1 MEAGEEAA
9 GRSLYSNLNTP
20 KYLRHMEEKH
30 MGALPISSDW
40 RSGRRMKGVL
50 IFGLCALCGS
60 WAAAADAPPADAFRV
75 LQLAASDAPVITP
88 YLKYQT
94 EMAWQQDEQ
103 RGQAWEGIRTEQDL
117 LAAQRQLEQHL
128 LAMLGGLPSER
139 TPLHPRITGK
149 IQMDGFRI
157 EKLIFESLPG
167 VYVAALVYVP
177 EDGNQTHPAILV
189 PAGHAANG
197 KIHYQALCQRL
208 VQRGYV
214 VISWD
219 PVGQGERSQFWDTK
233 AGKSRYNLICAEHAV
248 LGNLA
253 YLAGTN
259 LARWEIWDGIRAV
272 DYLLTR
278 PEVDPERINITGTSG
293 GGFQAAHI
301 AALDRRIK
309 VAAPSCYI
317 TALPMRMYNRIFR
330 DPDSDPEQDLYGMI
344 SNHVDHAGLLLMMY
358 PRPVFVA
365 AAVLDFFPIEGTHKT
380 VREVTQ
386 LYSQFQHADRV
397 GIAEGYHAHDYSLEN
412 QEAAMDFLDHF
423 NGLRARRGLA
433 PVKELDEKTLQC
445 TRTGQVM
452 LDFEN
457 ARSLMDVIRE
467 YYAEHKNLPAKTL
480 KELYYSE
487 LYPRINSWSVAEFQG
502 EIPGREEIR
511 WEARGSSQFEGV
523 TIEKYV
529 LHHSKYLELPL
540 LYFHK
545 SDGGQ
550 RPVLFWLGENGKA
563 TAQDWPSLVKYI
575 AAGYD
580 VVSVDPRGLGETRM
594 AYKAESPDDPALAQL
609 DFDRAYTNP
618 LSGVLADYVY
628 NSILTGRPYF
638 LQMIED
644 VEISSRFLRAQLNPR
659 AEMAVTGTNSA
670 FTLAS
675 AISETLPSIRLL
687 SPPDAQIIKWSELV
701 NQKTELWPIQY
712 MLPGGAYIH

>member
-1 MEAGEEAA
+1 
-9 GRSLYSNLNTP
+9 
-20 KYLRHMEEKH
+20 
-30 MGALPISSDW
+30 
-40 RSGRRMKGVL
+40 MKRVL
-50 IFGLCALCGS
+50 ILGLCACAS
-60 WAAAADAPPADAFRV
+60 WAAAADGPPADAFRIFPP
-75 LQLAASDAPVITP
+75 AAKEAPVITA
-88 YLKYQT
+88 YLQYQT
-94 EMAWQQDEQ
+94 EMAWQQDDE
-103 RGQAWEGIRTEQDL
+103 RRKEWSEIKTEQDL
-117 LAAQRQLEQHL
+117 LAVQRHAEERL

-167 VYVAALVYVP
+167 VYVSALVYVP
-177 EDGNQTHPAILV
+177 EDGSEKHPAILV
-189 PAGHAANG
+189 PAGHAENG
-197 KIHYQALCQRL
+197 KMHYQALCQRL

-214 VISWD
+214 VIAWD
-219 PVGQGERSQFWDTK
+219 PVGQGERSQFWDAK

-317 TALPMRMYNRIFR
+317 TALPMRVYNRIFQ

-344 SNHVDHAGLLLMMY
+344 SNHVDNAGLLLMMY

-365 AAVLDFFPIEGTHKT
+365 AAVLDFFPIEGAHKT
-380 VREVTQ
+380 VREVTE
-386 LYSQFQHADRV
+386 LYSKFQHPDRI
-397 GIAEGYHAHDYSLEN
+397 GMAEGYHGHEFSPEN
-412 QEAAMDFLDHF
+412 QEAAMNFLDHF
-423 NGLRARRGLA
+423 NGLPLRRGLP
-433 PVKELDEKTLQC
+433 PVKELDDKTLQC

-452 LDFEN
+452 LEFED

-467 YYAEHKNLPAKTL
+467 YYVQHKLPGETL
-480 KELYYSE
+480 SQLYYSDR
-487 LYPRINSWSVAEFQG
+487 YPRINSWSVAEFEG

-511 WEARGSSQFEGV
+511 WETRGSSQFKGV
-523 TIEKYV
+523 TIDKYV
-529 LHHSKYLELPL
+529 LHHSRYLELPL

-545 SDGGQ
+545 ADGVQ
-550 RPVLFWLGENGKA
+550 RSVLLWLGKNGKA
-563 TAQDWPSLVKYI
+563 TAQDWSSLTKYLD
-575 AAGYD
+575 AGYD
-580 VVSVDPRGLGETRM
+580 IVSVDPRGLGETRM
-594 AYKAESPDDPALAQL
+594 AYKAASPDDPALARL
-609 DFDRAYTNP
+609 DFDRAYASP
-618 LSGVLADYVY
+618 ISGVLADYVY

-644 VEISSRFLRAQLNPR
+644 VEIATRFFKAQRNIR
-659 AEMAVTGTNSA
+659 AEFSVAGSNGT

-675 AISETLPSIRLL
+675 AISETLPNIKLL
-687 SPPDAQIIKWSELV
+687 SEPDGNFIPWSELV
-701 NQKTELWPIQY
+701 NQKTELWPIEY
-712 MLPGGAYIH
+712 LLPSGAYIH

>member
-1 MEAGEEAA
+1 
-9 GRSLYSNLNTP
+9 
-20 KYLRHMEEKH
+20 
-30 MGALPISSDW
+30 
-40 RSGRRMKGVL
+40 MKGVL
-50 IFGLCALCGS
+50 ILGLCAACAA
-60 WAAAADAPPADAFRV
+60 WAAAADAPPAEAFRV
-75 LQLAASDAPVITP
+75 LPPAVKEGPVITP
-88 YLKYQT
+88 YLQYQT
-94 EMAWQQDEQ
+94 EMAWEQDGQ
-103 RGQAWEGIRTEQDL
+103 RRIAWEGIRTEQDL
-117 LAAQRQLEQHL
+117 LAVQRQLEQHL

-167 VYVAALVYVP
+167 VYVSALVYVP
-177 EDGNQTHPAILV
+177 EEGNKTHPAILV

-219 PVGQGERSQFWDTK
+219 PVGQGERSQFWDAK

-309 VAAPSCYI
+309 VAAPSCYV
-317 TALPMRMYNRIFR
+317 TALPMRIYNRIFK

-344 SNHVDHAGLLLMMY
+344 SSHVDHAGLLLMMY

-380 VREVTQ
+380 VREVTEF
-386 LYSQFQHADRV
+386 YSKFHHADRV
-397 GIAEGYHAHDYSLEN
+397 GIAEGYHAHEYSVEN

-423 NGLRARRGLA
+423 NGLPARRGLA
-433 PVKELDEKTLQC
+433 PVKELDEKMLLC

-452 LDFEN
+452 LDFED

-467 YYAEHKNLPAKTL
+467 YYTQHKSVPAKTL
-480 KELYYSE
+480 KQLYYSE
-487 LYPRINSWSVAEFQG
+487 LYPRINSWSVAEFRG
-502 EIPGREEIR
+502 EIPGREQIR

-550 RPVLFWLGENGKA
+550 RPVLLWLGENGKA
-563 TAQDWPSLVKYI
+563 TAQDWPSLVKYVT
-575 AAGYD
+575 AGYD

-594 AYKAESPDDPALAQL
+594 AYNAASPDESALAQL

-628 NSILTGRPYF
+628 NSILTGRPYL

-644 VEISSRFLRAQLNPR
+644 VEIASRFLRAQLNPR
-659 AEMAVTGTNSA
+659 AEIVVTGVNGA
-670 FTLAS
+670 FTLAR
-675 AISETLPSIRLL
+675 AISETLPSIRLI
-687 SPPDAQIIKWSELV
+687 SQPDAQVIKWSELV

>member
-1 MEAGEEAA
+1 MLGVC
-9 GRSLYSNLNTP
+9 T
-20 KYLRHMEEKH
+20 
-30 MGALPISSDW
+30 GAS
-40 RSGRRMKGVL
+40 V
-50 IFGLCALCGS
+50 ALAPG
-60 WAAAADAPPADAFRV
+60 ADVPPADAFRV
-75 LQLAASDAPVITP
+75 LPSLLKEGPAITP
-88 YLKYQT
+88 YLQYQT
-94 EMAWQQDEQ
+94 EMAWEQDQQ
-103 RGQAWEGIRTEQDL
+103 RLKAWQAIRTEKDL
-117 LAAQRQLEQHL
+117 INVQRAMEQHL
-128 LAMLGGLPSER
+128 LSMLGGLPSER

-157 EKLIFESLPG
+157 EKLIFESLPE
-167 VYVAALVYVP
+167 VYVSALVYVP
-177 EDGNQTHPAILV
+177 EDGIKTHPAILV

-219 PVGQGERSQFWDTK
+219 AVGQGERSQFWDAKT
-233 AGKSRYNLICAEHAV
+233 GKSRYNLICAEHAV

-317 TALPMRMYNRIFR
+317 TALPMRVYNRIFK

-344 SNHVDHAGLLLMMY
+344 SNHVDNAGLLLMIY

-380 VREVTQ
+380 VREVTE
-386 LYSQFQHADRV
+386 LYHLFHHAERI
-397 GIAEGYHAHDYSLEN
+397 GFAESYNGHEYSLQN
-412 QEAAMDFLDHF
+412 QEAAMEFLDHF
-423 NGLRARRGLA
+423 NGLPARRGLA

-445 TRTGQVM
+445 TRRGQVM
-452 LDFEN
+452 LDFDD

-467 YYAEHKNLPAKTL
+467 YYTDHKSLSAKTL
-480 KELYYSE
+480 KQAYHSD
-487 LYPRINSWSVAEFQG
+487 LYPRIDLWSVAEFRE
-502 EIPGREEIR
+502 EIPGRQEIR
-511 WEARGSSQFEGV
+511 WESRGSSQFEDV
-523 TIEKYV
+523 TIEKY
-529 LHHSKYLELPL
+529 LIHHSRYLELPL
-540 LYFHK
+540 LYIHK
-545 SDGGQ
+545 TNGGP
-550 RPVLFWLGENGKA
+550 RPVLLWLGENGKA
-563 TAQDWPSLVKYI
+563 TPQDWSSL
-575 AAGYD
+575 ARFLGAGYD
-580 VVSVDPRGLGETRM
+580 IISIDPRGLGETRM
-594 AYKAESPDDPALAQL
+594 AYKAESPDDPALAPL
-609 DFDRAYTNP
+609 DVEHAYANP

-644 VEISSRFLRAQLNPR
+644 VEIATRFFKGQINPR
-659 AEMAVTGTNSA
+659 AEIVVTGTDRA

-675 AISETLPSIRLL
+675 AISETLPNINLL
-687 SPPDAQIIKWSELV
+687 SQPELQVIKWSELV
-701 NQKTELWPIQY
+701 NQKAELWPIQY
-712 MLPGGAYIH
+712 LLPGGAYIH

>member
-1 MEAGEEAA
+1 
-9 GRSLYSNLNTP
+9 
-20 KYLRHMEEKH
+20 
-30 MGALPISSDW
+30 
-40 RSGRRMKGVL
+40 
-50 IFGLCALCGS
+50 
-60 WAAAADAPPADAFRV
+60 
-75 LQLAASDAPVITP
+75 
-88 YLKYQT
+88 
-94 EMAWQQDEQ
+94 
-103 RGQAWEGIRTEQDL
+103 
-117 LAAQRQLEQHL
+117 
-128 LAMLGGLPSER
+128 
-139 TPLHPRITGK
+139 
-149 IQMDGFRI
+149 
-157 EKLIFESLPG
+157 
-167 VYVAALVYVP
+167 
-177 EDGNQTHPAILV
+177 
-189 PAGHAANG
+189 
-197 KIHYQALCQRL
+197 
-208 VQRGYV
+208 
-214 VISWD
+214 
-219 PVGQGERSQFWDTK
+219 
-233 AGKSRYNLICAEHAV
+233 
-248 LGNLA
+248 
-253 YLAGTN
+253 

-309 VAAPSCYI
+309 VAAPSCYV
-317 TALPMRMYNRIFR
+317 TALPMRIYNRIFK

-344 SNHVDHAGLLLMMY
+344 SSHVDHAGLLLMMY

-380 VREVTQ
+380 VREVTEF
-386 LYSQFQHADRV
+386 YSKFHHADRV
-397 GIAEGYHAHDYSLEN
+397 GIAEGYHAHEYSVEN

-423 NGLRARRGLA
+423 NGLPARRGLA
-433 PVKELDEKTLQC
+433 PVKELDEKMLLC

-452 LDFEN
+452 LDFED

-467 YYAEHKNLPAKTL
+467 YYTQHKSVPAKTL
-480 KELYYSE
+480 KQLYYSE
-487 LYPRINSWSVAEFQG
+487 LYPRINSWSVAEFRG
-502 EIPGREEIR
+502 EIPGREQIR

-550 RPVLFWLGENGKA
+550 RPVLLWLGENGKA
-563 TAQDWPSLVKYI
+563 TAQDWPSLVKYVT
-575 AAGYD
+575 AGYD

-594 AYKAESPDDPALAQL
+594 AYNAASPDESALAQL

-644 VEISSRFLRAQLNPR
+644 VEIASRFLRAQLNPR
-659 AEMAVTGTNSA
+659 AEIVVTGVNGA
-670 FTLAS
+670 FTLAR
-675 AISETLPSIRLL
+675 AISETLPSIRLI
-687 SPPDAQIIKWSELV
+687 SQPDAQVIKWSELV